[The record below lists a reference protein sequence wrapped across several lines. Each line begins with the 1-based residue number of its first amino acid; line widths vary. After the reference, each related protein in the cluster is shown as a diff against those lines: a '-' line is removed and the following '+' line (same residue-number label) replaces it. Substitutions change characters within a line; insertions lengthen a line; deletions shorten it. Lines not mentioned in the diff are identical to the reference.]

1 MILTELKDTNEKFE
15 VIDIAKFS
23 DFVKTSST
31 EYQGVQVCTID
42 TIHSKFKTSI
52 ESMKIKVKAFMDS
65 SQGNVSIILSDLCIE
80 SNFDKECNDAISFS
94 EV

>member
-42 TIHSKFKTSI
+42 TIHSKFQ
-52 ESMKIKVKAFMDS
+52 SMKIKVKSFIDS
-65 SQGNVSIILSDLCIE
+65 SQGKVSIILFDFCIE
-80 SNFDKECNDAISFS
+80 ANFEKECDDAISFS

>member
-42 TIHSKFKTSI
+42 TIHSKFQTSI

-65 SQGNVSIILSDLCIE
+65 SQGKVSMILFDLSIE
-80 SNFDKECNDAISFS
+80 SNFDKECDDAISFT

>member
-1 MILTELKDTNEKFE
+1 MKDSNEKFE

-23 DFVKTSST
+23 DFLKKSNT
-31 EYQGVQVCTID
+31 ENQGVQVCTID
-42 TIHSKFKTSI
+42 TIHSKFQTSI

-65 SQGNVSIILSDLCIE
+65 SQGKVSIVLFDLCME
-80 SNFDKECNDAISFS
+80 SNFDKECDDAISFS

>member
-23 DFVKTSST
+23 DFVKTSSK

-42 TIHSKFKTSI
+42 TIHSKFQISI
-52 ESMKIKVKAFMDS
+52 ESMKLIVKAFIDS
-65 SQGNVSIILSDLCIE
+65 SQGKVSIILFELCIE
-80 SNFDKECNDAISFS
+80 SNFDK
-94 EV
+94 

>member
-15 VIDIAKFS
+15 VIDIAKLS

-31 EYQGVQVCTID
+31 EYQDVKVCTID
-42 TIHSKFKTSI
+42 TIHSKFQTSI

-65 SQGNVSIILSDLCIE
+65 SQGKVSIVLFDLCME
-80 SNFDKECNDAISFS
+80 SNFDKECDDAISFT